1 MYQFY
6 TYIIY
11 SRDNKRLETGVT
23 TDLKGTLLLINEG
36 RGEHAKLVYY
46 ETFETGWEATER
58 ERVFKDIPADMLRQF
73 VRDNNPDLTDLSELI
88 INPKNE

>member
-11 SRDNKRLETGVT
+11 SRDNKWLETGVT

-36 RGEHAKLVYY
+36 RGEKAKLVYY
-46 ETFETGWEATER
+46 ETFETAWEATER
-58 ERVFKDIPADMLRQF
+58 ERMFKEIPEEVLRQF
-73 VRDNNPDLTDLSELI
+73 VRDNNPSLADLSELI
-88 INPKNE
+88 INPKNK